1 MKSTRPQ
8 RISTVVDGHEIIG
21 EIILRT
27 RNDIEVRLS
36 GPLPLVTGMHIPYF
50 AMQFQNYQSELGDR
64 TARTLLAELHRRAR
78 LIEENRER
86 ITSLRLTQ
94 REELERFDN
103 RLRELEL
110 QQRSDRTLL
119 RRRFRSGE
127 LTQRDYQAALEAHR
141 KNIAE
146 IEGLRSRTENAFSEL
161 IPDIPAD
168 DWEQVLSLLQLEDAP
183 ARFKPGES
191 M

>member
-1 MKSTRPQ
+1 MKSTRPE
-8 RISTVVDGHEIIG
+8 RISTVVDGHEVIG

-36 GPLPLVTGMHIPYF
+36 GSLPLTTGMHIPYF
-50 AMQFQNYQSELGDR
+50 AMQFQNYQGELGDQ

-78 LIEENRER
+78 VIEENRER

-94 REELERFDN
+94 RKELERLDN

-110 QQRSDRTLL
+110 QQRTDRRLL
-119 RRRFRSGE
+119 RQRFRSGE
-127 LTQRDYQAALEAHR
+127 LTQRDYQTALEAHR
-141 KNIAE
+141 RNIAE
-146 IEGLRSRTENAFSEL
+146 VEELKSRTENAFSEL

-168 DWEQVLSLLQLEDAP
+168 DWEQVIALLRLDNAP
-183 ARFKPGES
+183 TRRSGP
-191 M
+191 